1 MEDPSGTT
9 AVGRINLFQ
18 RSATVSAAE
27 GNSDTAATQT
37 LIRKCS
43 KVRTTE
49 SYVGDIMAE
58 PNGTSSREIEPVS
71 TGIPELDQLLHGGY
85 IHGRIYLIQGV
96 SGTGKSLLGQH
107 FLQAGLTNDETVVYI
122 HGEES
127 KADILVNATRL
138 NVDIADAEFLDIG
151 PGTDFFAEDIAYEL
165 VETTEIE
172 SERFT
177 KDIKAVIEET
187 DPDRLLIDPITQL
200 QYVERDEYQYRKR
213 LQSLIRFLRDRQ
225 VTTVVTRT
233 AHGDGPRTDDDFE
246 SLSDGIISLHLDDSE
261 RRITVPKHRGLGQ
274 IDGTHGLE
282 IRGDGI
288 EIYPQVIP
296 EHRNRR
302 FDPELL
308 STGHEA
314 LDTLLDGGIERGSVS
329 FISGP
334 TGIGKS
340 TVGAQLLDGVIEG
353 GGSALGYVFEETIE
367 QFSYRCETLGIPIG
381 DHTDTD
387 ALELTE
393 FEPLVRSAEEFG
405 QHVLTQADR
414 TDPDVIFIDG
424 LSGYKISMQGDDS
437 RLVRRLHGLTR
448 VLKNRGIAV
457 VITDEA
463 DHLTGMPRATS
474 TDTSYIADNIVFLTY
489 VEVDGRLERAI
500 GVLKKR
506 LGDFD
511 SRFHRV
517 SITQPTGVTIEG
529 PFEGVEGIMDGSPV
543 RRRDE

>member
-1 MEDPSGTT
+1 MD
-9 AVGRINLFQ
+9 
-18 RSATVSAAE
+18 
-27 GNSDTAATQT
+27 
-37 LIRKCS
+37 
-43 KVRTTE
+43 
-49 SYVGDIMAE
+49 E
-58 PNGTSSREIEPVS
+58 PNRESSGIEPVDS
-71 TGIPELDQLLHGGY
+71 GIPELDQLLCGGY
-85 IHGRIYLIQGV
+85 VRGRIYLIQGV

-107 FLQAGLTNDETVVYI
+107 FLQAGLADDETVVYI

-127 KADILVNATRL
+127 RADILVNAAQL
-138 NVDIADAEFLDIG
+138 NIDISEATFLDIG

-225 VTTVVTRT
+225 VTTVMTRT
-233 AHGDGPRTDDDFE
+233 TRRDGRNAADDFE
-246 SLSDGIISLHLDDSE
+246 SLSDGIISLHLDEGE
-261 RRITVPKHRGLGQ
+261 RRITIPKHRGLGQ

-296 EHRNRR
+296 EHRTRT

-314 LDTLLDGGIERGSVS
+314 LDSLLGGGIERGSVT

-340 TVGAQLLDGVIEG
+340 TVGAQLLDGAIGAG
-353 GGSALGYVFEETIE
+353 GTALGYVFEETID
-367 QFSYRCETLGIPIG
+367 QFSYRCETLGIPIT
-381 DHTDTD
+381 DHIDSD
-387 ALELTE
+387 SLELTE

-405 QHVLTQADR
+405 QHVVAAADR

-424 LSGYKISMQGDDS
+424 LSGYKISMQGDEG

-448 VLKNRGIAV
+448 ALKNHDIAV

-506 LGDFD
+506 LGEFD

-517 SITQPTGVTIEG
+517 SITGSGLTVEG
-529 PFEGVEGIMDGSPV
+529 AFEGVEGIMRGSPV
-543 RRRDE
+543 RRRE